1 MIKKSALLL
10 PVGSVASQLTSTDAA
25 LVRVRLQLP

>member
-1 MIKKSALLL
+1 MIKKSESPL
-10 PVGSVASQLTSTDAA
+10 PVGSVASQAASAVAA